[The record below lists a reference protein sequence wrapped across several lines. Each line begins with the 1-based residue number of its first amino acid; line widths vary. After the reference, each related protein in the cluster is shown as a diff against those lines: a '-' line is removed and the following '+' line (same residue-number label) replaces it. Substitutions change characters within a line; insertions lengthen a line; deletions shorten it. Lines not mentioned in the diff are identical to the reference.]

1 MNDSWK
7 GRALALV
14 AGVAFA
20 VGGLTILLDKDLTSP
35 MHWQASQWLTILTV
49 FGTITAGHLMAEAWR
64 TKGGWPSAIG
74 FLVLFI
80 SGTSL
85 VVYSSVG
92 RQVETANVS
101 TLSAEDTNEKISTLK
116 EERTKATARKDFA
129 DAEAAKEI
137 AGYPDSRG
145 RPTRKPGCGSNCKD
159 WQQNSK
165 DVSAAIESIDRK
177 ISALGPQRP
186 VNAKA
191 EAMAEI
197 AMLLHVPGTKD
208 QIVAALVLLM
218 PFATT
223 LFFEVG
229 SIVAFGFAFR
239 QGKRPILVAANDCR
253 SVAVDLAHGNTIV
266 EDVDNDPEPPKGKRK
281 PEIGKGVIDLH
292 EHRVWKAIEANGGSV
307 NSHRELSQ
315 LLGIDEG
322 AASRL
327 RQEIEDHLQMTKVG
341 KQLRIALRA

>member
-1 MNDSWK
+1 MSASIK

-35 MHWQASQWLTILTV
+35 MHWQAGQWLTILTV
-49 FGTITAGHLMAEAWR
+49 FGTITAGHLMADAWR
-64 TKGGWPSAIG
+64 TKGGWPSAVG
-74 FLVLFI
+74 FLILFI

-92 RQVETANVS
+92 RQVEAQGTT
-101 TLSAEDTNEKISTLK
+101 TLSVEDTNKKIVEKNEDLEQAK
-116 EERTKATARKDFA
+116 ARKAYA
-129 DAEAAKEI
+129 DAQVQRETGK
-137 AGYPDSRG
+137 R
-145 RPTRKPGCGSNCKD
+145 GCGRNCKD
-159 WQQNSK
+159 WMRNSQ
-165 DVSAAIESIDRK
+165 DIAIVIAQLEREID
-177 ISALGPQRP
+177 ALGPQKP

-191 EAMAEI
+191 VAMAEI

-208 QIVAALVLLM
+208 QIVAGLVLLM

-239 QGKRPILVAANDCR
+239 QGKRVLVAANDCR
-253 SVAVDLAHGNTIV
+253 SVAVDLTQGNTIV
-266 EDVDNDPEPPKGKRK
+266 EDIDNDPEPPKGKHK

-327 RQEIEDHLQMTKVG
+327 RQEIEEHLDMTKVG

>member
-14 AGVAFA
+14 AGVASA
-20 VGGLTILLDKDLTSP
+20 AGGLTILLDKELTSP
-35 MHWQASQWLTILTV
+35 MHWQSSQWLSILYVAITIA
-49 FGTITAGHLMAEAWR
+49 FGHLMAEAGR
-64 TKGGWPSAIG
+64 ARHILTAVGCLAV
-74 FLVLFI
+74 FL
-80 SGTSL
+80 SGTTL

-92 RQVETANVS
+92 RQAETQGIT
-101 TLSAEDTNEKISTLK
+101 TLSVEDANDKLMELK
-116 EERTKATARKDFA
+116 TERAKAVARRDYA
-129 DAEAAKEI
+129 DAQVQKEM
-137 AGYPDSRG
+137 
-145 RPTRKPGCGSNCKD
+145 KNCKTRCQE
-159 WQQNSK
+159 WKQNSS
-165 DVSAAIESIDRK
+165 DVQAKIDSIDRDIAK
-177 ISALGPQRP
+177 IGPAKP
-186 VNAKA
+186 VNAQA

-197 AMLLHVPGTKD
+197 ALLFHSPGTKE
-208 QIVAALVLLM
+208 QIVGALVLLI
-218 PFATT
+218 PFAKT

-239 QGKRPILVAANDCR
+239 QGKRVLVADNDCR
-253 SVAVDLAHGNTIV
+253 SFAVDLTHGNTIV
-266 EDVDNDPEPPKGKRK
+266 EDIDNDPEPPKGKRK

-327 RQEIEDHLQMTKVG
+327 RQEIEPHLQLTKVG

>member
-35 MHWQASQWLTILTV
+35 MHWQAGQWLTILTV
-49 FGTITAGHLMAEAWR
+49 FGTITAGHLMADASRARHWF
-64 TKGGWPSAIG
+64 AALG
-74 FLVLFI
+74 FFVLFL

-92 RQVETANVS
+92 RQVETQGTT
-101 TLSAEDTNEKISTLK
+101 TLSVEDTNKKIVEKNEDLEQAK
-116 EERTKATARKDFA
+116 ARKAYA
-129 DAEAAKEI
+129 DAQVQKEV
-137 AGYPDSRG
+137 GKR
-145 RPTRKPGCGSNCKD
+145 GCGRNCKD
-159 WQQNSK
+159 WMRNSK
-165 DVSAAIESIDRK
+165 DIEIVIEQLERE
-177 ISALGPQRP
+177 IAALGPQKP

-191 EAMAEI
+191 VAMAEI

-253 SVAVDLAHGNTIV
+253 SIAESNQQVGFTIA

-292 EHRVWKAIEANGGSV
+292 EHRVWKAIKANGGSV

-327 RQEIEDHLQMTKVG
+327 RQEIEDHLQMTRIG